1 MEDLEKF
8 PLKLNCC
15 LPKLGT
21 AELILTLNQ
30 YQLNTE
36 GKPDIVSNKR
46 TLIRWLQKVYED
58 LMEGVDKEPEERK
71 TTCKI
76 CCFLWRSLKVTTRV

>member
-30 YQLNTE
+30 YRLNTE

-58 LMEGVDKEPEERK
+58 LMKMWIRN
-71 TTCKI
+71 
-76 CCFLWRSLKVTTRV
+76 LRSGKQLARFAVFYGEV